1 MTRTIPVL
9 LKDQKV
15 LLIGGG
21 NVALQKAEVLADNEI
36 RFRIISKE
44 INSAIEKLTDNII
57 QKEFQLKDIEDEHI
71 IIDATGNATVS
82 KKLLKY
88 KKMHHILLNVV
99 DQPKYCDF
107 YFMALTKNRPLQIAV
122 SSNGASPTAAKY
134 FRDQCEAMIPTDIT
148 AYLTQKQKER
158 DRGIISIQETIKELR
173 SKSAKVYLV
182 GCGIGDPELLTIKA
196 YKIIQNV
203 DVVLYDHLISKEI
216 MDLVPA
222 RTKKVFVGKQK
233 GYHSK
238 SQEEINAL
246 ILHYASQGKK
256 IARLKSGDPF
266 VFGRGAEELMVL
278 TQQYIDTE
286 VIPGISSSISA
297 PLMGDIPVTARGY
310 ASGFTVVSAHLKG
323 NRINLDWIDILAKEN
338 HTVVVLMGL
347 SRIKEITDQAKK
359 LGISLQKPCAVI
371 SNASRPDQKILTTTL
386 EHLEHDAKEMPRPA
400 IIVFGDVVT
409 FKTQLKGVENEQL
422 AACF

>member
-1 MTRTIPVL
+1 MSSTLPIL
-9 LKDQKV
+9 LKDQKI

-21 NVALQKAEVLADNEI
+21 KVALQKAEVLAHNEI
-36 RFRIISKE
+36 TFRVVSSE
-44 INSAIEKLTDNII
+44 IDSAIEVLTDNII
-57 QKEFQLKDIEDEHI
+57 QKEFKLKDIKDEDI
-71 IIDATGNATVS
+71 IIDATGNPKVTQ
-82 KKLLKY
+82 KLLKY
-88 KKMHHILLNVV
+88 KKRHPILLNVV
-99 DQPKYCDF
+99 DQPQYCDF

-134 FRDQCEAMIPTDIT
+134 FRDMCEKMIPEDIT
-148 AYLTQKQKER
+148 AYLKQKQQER
-158 DRGIISIQETIKELR
+158 DMGFISVPKTLKEL
-173 SKSAKVYLV
+173 KSQNAKVYLV

-196 YKIIQNV
+196 YKIIKDV
-203 DVVLYDHLISKEI
+203 DVVLYDHLISQEI
-216 MDLVPA
+216 MALIPKH
-222 RTKKVFVGKQK
+222 TKKVFVGKQK

-246 ILHYASQGKK
+246 ILHYAGQGKK

-278 TQQYIDTE
+278 AQQYIDTE
-286 VIPGISSSISA
+286 VVPGISSSISA

-323 NRINLDWIDILAKEN
+323 NRINLDWIDLLQKEN

-347 SRIKEITDQAKK
+347 SRIKEIVHEAQK
-359 LGISLQKPCAVI
+359 LGISSNKPCAII
-371 SNASRPDQKILTTTL
+371 SNASRPNQKIVTTRLKNL
-386 EHLEHDAKEMPRPA
+386 EIDGKEMPRPA

-409 FKTQLKGVENEQL
+409 FKTQLAGVENEQF
-422 AACF
+422 AASF